1 MCQLVLIFN
10 SRLLKDPI
18 GQNNYQTVLALCY
31 VVILTGK
38 TFDINATI
46 VRALDKSVDSAWA
59 SCLDRRQVWNQKRPP
74 WFEAILYFVYA
85 VLDPIVHMLVVAMQT
100 GGTMYQAMALAISC
114 LAEMSDCVPS
124 CLYTVTNA
132 LTEIL
137 PTDVKPLGGSVLI
150 QTLFAALYT
159 KLLENIQIEDAAAAA
174 AATAAATRA
183 GSGVLGRATARATT
197 STAPLDGS
205 KPLSRAT
212 LCGMLAEAI
221 CSIDEDNKHTEALEG
236 LIRVV
241 RDSQRSVVLSDD
253 EDCLSLADEQRAD
266 TVDADGCDDDDDD
279 EADEE
284 HAGLSFVSTV
294 KLDDLDGQ
302 QPADRRMAP
311 TPSTRTAAE
320 YDVDNADYIAELL
333 ASDVLANYVGK
344 QCLKHLYT
352 YLRNNA
358 EWLLQQL
365 GCSDIPLSPLQPLP
379 GQSVRERRANLLH
392 QMFHIGHQPFDQLLT
407 SALRIDYGRWL
418 QTPLS
423 LTPDRAWLQI
433 SKRPEFQ
440 ESVRLSVQ
448 DAVMVASVREKCK

>member
-1 MCQLVLIFN
+1 MF
-10 SRLLKDPI
+10 SKDPI

-31 VVILTGK
+31 VVVLTGK

-46 VRALDKSVDSAWA
+46 VQALDKSLDSAWA
-59 SCLDRRQVWNQKRPP
+59 SCLERRQVWNQKRPP

-114 LAEMSDCVPS
+114 LAEMWDCVPS

-159 KLLENIQIEDAAAAA
+159 KLLENIQIEEAATAN
-174 AATAAATRA
+174 TAAAT
-183 GSGVLGRATARATT
+183 TT
-197 STAPLDGS
+197 STTITATATATTAAAESGAS
-205 KPLSRAT
+205 LSRAT

-221 CSIDEDNKHTEALEG
+221 CSIDEDNKHTEALQD
-236 LIRVV
+236 LIRVA
-241 RDSQRSVVLSDD
+241 RESQRSVVLSDD
-253 EDCLSLADEQRAD
+253 EECLSL
-266 TVDADGCDDDDDD
+266 DGEADDDNEDVD
-279 EADEE
+279 EDTEE

-294 KLDDLDGQ
+294 KLDDIDGQ
-302 QPADRRMAP
+302 PDRMPP

-379 GQSVRERRANLLH
+379 GQSVREKRADLLQ

-407 SALRIDYGRWL
+407 SVLRIDYGRWL
-418 QTPLS
+418 QTPMS
-423 LTPDRAWLQI
+423 LTFDRAWLQI
-433 SKRPEFQ
+433 CNRPEFQ

-448 DAVMVASVREKCK
+448 DAVMVASVRDKCK